1 MPDDIRSADELGR
14 ALAVYGAMV
23 ARVMHEARG
32 ARRFRLVAH
41 RLNTGGVVGIYE
53 WVISPE
59 TGRLRPAEDPWV
71 VWADGE
77 GRAVA

>member
-1 MPDDIRSADELGR
+1 MPDDIRSANELGR
-14 ALAVYGAMV
+14 ALAVYGSTV

-32 ARRFRLVAH
+32 ARRFRLVAY
-41 RLNTGGVVGIYE
+41 RLTTGGVVGIHE

-59 TGRLRPAEDPWV
+59 TGRLRPAEEPWV
-71 VWADGE
+71 AWVEGE